1 MNNTHFQSFI
11 DDGCGRCERFKTP
24 ECKVHAWREPLIALR
39 SLLLATE
46 LKEEMKWGFPT
57 YTLAG
62 KNVAQL
68 ATLKSHCTLSFFKG
82 AAMQDPEGKLHAP
95 GPNSRYAR
103 YLKFQKLDQ
112 VEKQEASI
120 TSYIQEAIRLEREGI
135 EVQVDASK
143 LEIPSELQEQLDLSP
158 ELAQAFQ
165 ALTPGRQRSHVIHIA
180 GAQKASTRE
189 RRVEKC
195 VPKIL
200 ASKGF
205 NEY

>member
-24 ECKVHAWREPLIALR
+24 ECKVHAWREILIALR

-62 KNVAQL
+62 KNVPQL
-68 ATLKSHCTLSFFKG
+68 AALKSHCTLSFFKG

-120 TSYIQEAIRLEREGI
+120 TSSIQEAIRLEREGI
-135 EVQVDASK
+135 KVQAEASK
-143 LEIPSELQEQLDLSP
+143 LEMLFELQQ
-158 ELAQAFQ
+158 QQ
-165 ALTPGRQRSHVIHIA
+165 
-180 GAQKASTRE
+180 
-189 RRVEKC
+189 
-195 VPKIL
+195 
-200 ASKGF
+200 
-205 NEY
+205 